1 MKSSALPVYIW
12 GPMLLLLMLFGSFEH
27 QPEGSLTEIAVYE
40 QVEMGCQL
48 TVYSVGEPAFPFG
61 PGSGRFVLEKDGSVL
76 DALDFVLYNDGKQP
90 DADNFAVSWEA
101 DGVRVTVSAEEQEDA
116 TYLLYY
122 DGRSAIAP

>member
-27 QPEGSLTEIAVYE
+27 QPEGSLTEIAVFE
-40 QVEMGCQL
+40 RRELGCQL

-76 DALDFVLYNDGKQP
+76 AALDFVLYNDGKQP
-90 DADNFAVSWEA
+90 DADSFAVSWEA

-116 TYLLYY
+116 TYFLYY
-122 DGRSAIAP
+122 DGRSAITP